1 MSRFSGKVAVVTGAS
16 SGMGRE
22 IAEALCREGATVVAV
37 ARRENRLQELAEKC
51 KGMEGKIL
59 PFVADLM
66 KDQENWDMID
76 YAVEKGGKLD
86 ILINNAGM
94 MDEMKPV
101 GEVDEDLYNRVMTLN
116 AKSPMLAMQRA
127 VQQME
132 KQENGGN
139 IVNVAS
145 IGATNGCKAGAVY
158 TMSKHAL
165 LGLTQNTAFMY
176 VGKNIRCNAVCP
188 GGVKTEVGVNMTAPS
203 QLGIE
208 RVMAGVDTS
217 IRQAE
222 VEEISPLVLLLASD
236 QASFINGAVIAI
248 DGGVTSA

>member
-1 MSRFSGKVAVVTGAS
+1 MKRFEGKVAVVTGAS
-16 SGMGRE
+16 SGMGRD
-22 IAEALCREGATVVAV
+22 IARALCQEGATVIAV
-37 ARRENRLQELAEKC
+37 ARRQNRLEELAEKC
-51 KGMEGKIL
+51 KDMDGKIL
-59 PFVADLM
+59 PYVADLM
-66 KDQENWDMID
+66 NDPENEKMID

-101 GEVDEDLYNRVMTLN
+101 GEVDDDLYQRVMTLN
-116 AKSPMLAMQRA
+116 AKSPMIAMKRA
-127 VQQME
+127 VQVME
-132 KQENGGN
+132 KQEKGGN

-145 IGATNGCKAGAVY
+145 IGGTNGCKAGAVY

-176 VGKNIRCNAVCP
+176 LGKNIRCNAVCP
-188 GGVKTEVGVNMTAPS
+188 GGVKTEVGINMKAPS

-222 VEEISPLVLLLASD
+222 VEEITGLVLFLASD
-236 QASFINGAVIAI
+236 AASFINGSIITA
-248 DGGVTSA
+248 DGGVTAC